1 MFWMKIIG
9 TFIKVL
15 KDGATP
21 NQIAAGFTLGFAL
34 GIIPGWPLQAL
45 GLLFIIILLNVNISM
60 AFAGALLAK
69 LICYP
74 FDAMLDGL
82 GGWVLSL
89 EGLRGVYTVMFNNS
103 FLMLSRFNNTLV
115 MGGMVAMLVL
125 FVPMFLGARAAVAV
139 YRGPLQAWVEKLG
152 ILRVVQGSKIY
163 GWYNHVS
170 QYRFW

>member
-34 GIIPGWPLQAL
+34 GLIPGWPLQAI
-45 GLLFIIILLNVNISM
+45 GLLFLIVLLNVNISM

-69 LICYP
+69 LTA
-74 FDAMLDGL
+74 FLLDPWLDSL
-82 GGWVLSL
+82 GNWALSL
-89 EGLRGVYTVMFNNS
+89 ESLHGVYTTGFNNS

-115 MGGMVAMLVL
+115 MGAMVVMVVL
-125 FVPMFLGARAAVAV
+125 FLPLFFGLRVGVVAFRERV
-139 YRGPLQAWVEKLG
+139 QPWMEK
-152 ILRVVQGSKIY
+152 LRVVQLFQGSKFY
-163 GWYNHVS
+163 GWYERVS
-170 QYRFW
+170 QFGFW